1 MKRIFVLSRQ
11 TMFGQGLK
19 TLLSM
24 ENELEIVSPSADI
37 ETTVQFIQSSQPDIV
52 ILNCDDPEPDMT
64 PTVLCILRERLGIC
78 VIGISLQ
85 DNSIC
90 IHRGE
95 RKQVRQFEDL
105 LEAIYAEK

>member
-11 TMFGQGLK
+11 SMFGQGIK
-19 TLLSM
+19 ALLSM
-24 ENELEIVSPSADI
+24 ENEIEIISPSASI
-37 ETTVQFIQSSQPDIV
+37 EEAVQCIQSSQPDFV
-52 ILNCDDPEPDMT
+52 ILNCDDPEPDINSAA
-64 PTVLCILRERLGIC
+64 LCILRERLGISL
-78 VIGISLQ
+78 IGISLQ

-95 RKQVRQFEDL
+95 RKQVHKLDDL

>member
-1 MKRIFVLSRQ
+1 
-11 TMFGQGLK
+11 MFGEGIR

-24 ENELEIVSPSADI
+24 ENEIEILNPDSDI
-37 ETTVQFIQSSQPDIV
+37 EAAVQCIQSRKPDIV
-52 ILNCDDPEPDMT
+52 ILNCDDPEPDIN
-64 PTVLCILRERLGIC
+64 PAVLCILRERLGIS

-85 DNSIC
+85 DNSIS

-95 RKQVRQFEDL
+95 RKQISQLGDL